1 MPISKLV
8 QSNVVTVMGN
18 GITERHRGA
27 AISNFEVIVDVYSKV
42 RAE

>member
-1 MPISKLV
+1 MPISKPV

-18 GITERHRGA
+18 GITEGHKA
-27 AISNFEVIVDVYSKV
+27 AAVSNFEVIVNVYSKV